1 MVLHLVDHF
10 RNFILINNLYQLIDQ
25 FNYNKYFFEENELY
39 ETLHTDLIIELKNFP
54 FLFSLHRI
62 FIAQY
67 DVRSLK
73 NKKKEK
79 NIHKEAVKFRNRALG
94 HFLAPTNNC

>member
-62 FIAQY
+62 FIAY
-67 DVRSLK
+67 SM
-73 NKKKEK
+73 
-79 NIHKEAVKFRNRALG
+79 
-94 HFLAPTNNC
+94 T